1 VTEHSPVGSRAVAPA
16 ASPAPGAADAVTQ
29 PPAGAVTQPPA
40 GAVTQLPADAVT
52 QPSADAAGRAPG
64 NSAAGRTD
72 RVGLALGL
80 SCYFLWGAFP
90 LYFRL
95 LDQAS
100 AAEIVAHRAVWSLGF
115 CLVALVLVRSVR
127 QFVAVL
133 RRPAMVAQ
141 LAVAAVLVASNWLVY
156 VYGVNSGRTVDA
168 ALGYFINPLVTVL
181 LAVLVL
187 RERLRP
193 MQWVASGIGGAA
205 FVVIAVGYGEL
216 PWIALTLA
224 LTFGLY
230 GLAKN
235 RVGRTVCALP
245 GLAVETTLLFPL
257 AVGYLGWLSVT
268 GAGTFGAAGPDRVS
282 HMVLLAA
289 AGPLTAVPLLMFG
302 AAARRLPL
310 SVVGMLQYLTPVL
323 QLLVGVLVFHEPMP
337 AERWAGFVLVWVA
350 IALLTVDG
358 WRHRPPGRPR
368 RSPRTRS
375 AA

>member
-1 VTEHSPVGSRAVAPA
+1 MSDHSPAVHPRAVASVSAATGA
-16 ASPAPGAADAVTQ
+16 ASHPATG
-29 PPAGAVTQPPA
+29 PAG
-40 GAVTQLPADAVT
+40 DA
-52 QPSADAAGRAPG
+52 PSPGRA
-64 NSAAGRTD
+64 D
-72 RVGLALGL
+72 RAGLALGL
-80 SCYFLWGAFP
+80 SCYLLWGAFP

-100 AAEIVAHRAVWSLGF
+100 ATEIVAHRAVWSLGF
-115 CLVALVLVRSVR
+115 CLLALVLMRSVR
-127 QFVAVL
+127 QFGEVL

-193 MQWVASGIGGAA
+193 LQWVASGIGAA
-205 FVVIAVGYGEL
+205 AVVVIAVGYGEL

-224 LTFGLY
+224 VTFGLY

-235 RVGRTVCALP
+235 RVGRTVGALP
-245 GLAVETTLLFPL
+245 GLAVETTVLFPV
-257 AVGYLGWLSVT
+257 AVAYLVWLGVT
-268 GAGTFGAAGPDRVS
+268 GAGTFGAAGPDRVPY
-282 HMVLLAA
+282 MLLLLA
-289 AGPLTAVPLLMFG
+289 AGPLTAVPLLLFG

-337 AERWAGFVLVWVA
+337 PERWAGFVLVWLA
-350 IALLTVDG
+350 IALLTLDG
-358 WRHRPPGRPR
+358 WRHRPPGRAR
-368 RSPRTRS
+368 RPTPARPAS
-375 AA
+375 

>member
-1 VTEHSPVGSRAVAPA
+1 MSATAPPGVPRD
-16 ASPAPGAADAVTQ
+16 PAP
-29 PPAGAVTQPPA
+29 
-40 GAVTQLPADAVT
+40 
-52 QPSADAAGRAPG
+52 PG
-64 NSAAGRTD
+64 GTD

-80 SCYFLWGAFP
+80 SCYLLWGTFP

-100 AAEIVAHRAVWSLGF
+100 ATEIVAHRAVWSLGF
-115 CLVALVLVRSVR
+115 CLLALVLMRSMR
-127 QFVAVL
+127 AFGEVL
-133 RRPAMVAQ
+133 RRPAMLAQ

-193 MQWVASGIGGAA
+193 LQWVASGIGAAA

-224 LTFGLY
+224 VTFGLY

-235 RVGRTVCALP
+235 RVGRTVGALP
-245 GLAVETTLLFPL
+245 GLAVETTVLFPV
-257 AVGYLGWLSVT
+257 AVGYLLWLGAT

-282 HMVLLAA
+282 HMLLLLA
-289 AGPLTAVPLLMFG
+289 AGPLTAVPLLLFG

-310 SVVGMLQYLTPVL
+310 SVVGMLQYVTPVL
-323 QLLVGVLVFHEPMP
+323 QLLVGVALFREPMP
-337 AERWAGFVLVWVA
+337 PERWAGFVLVWVA
-350 IALLTVDG
+350 IALLTLDG
-358 WRHRPPGRPR
+358 WRHRPSGRSGRSERSGAPGAPGGPGAR
-368 RSPRTRS
+368 RARAQPPDVADR
-375 AA
+375 